1 MAKRTFPID
10 YTSRDFDSIREDLV
24 NYTKRYY
31 PDTFKDFSEASFGSL
46 MIDTVAYVG
55 DITSFYL
62 DYQVNESFLD
72 TATEYSNVLR
82 LSKQMGYKFT
92 GPKSTTG
99 MVSVYA
105 IVPASATGLG
115 PDNSYLPILK
125 RNSVL
130 SSTNGGSFILMEDI
144 RFDDPSNDVV
154 AANVSTSTGL
164 PTSYAVKAQGQVI
177 SGQFSVSTFTVGAFE
192 KFKKIRISNPN
203 VVEII
208 SVFDSEGNEYLE
220 VEYLTQDI
228 VYKSVPNI
236 DANTRNNA
244 PSLIRPFSASRRF
257 VTNKNRS
264 GITLQFGFGSDTDS
278 TTSGLIDP
286 ANVVLNRAAKNYITD
301 KSFDP
306 SDLMGTDKLGI
317 GPANTTLTVT
327 HRSNTTNNVNAAVG
341 AVTKVTSPIFEFNNP
356 SIANNRIATNVIA
369 SLEAFN
375 EEPILG
381 SVRNPNVEEIRTQAL
396 SMFSSQN
403 RAVTGTDYEALVYAM
418 PGHLGAVKR
427 ARVVRDQDSIKRNL
441 NIYVISEDSFGKLI
455 QSNSAIKENIKI
467 HLNRYRMINDTVDI
481 LDAKIV
487 NIGIDFEVIA
497 AEEIDRFEVLDNATT
512 AIVNQFGGKTMF
524 IGERFYITDVMSA
537 LNKVR
542 GVADTVKVKL
552 VSKRGSNY
560 SSSALN
566 IDQFM
571 SPDGRYLSVPDNVIL
586 EIKFPRIDIKGTV
599 R

>member
-10 YTSRDFDSIREDLV
+10 YTSRDFDSIRDDLI

-46 MIDTVAYVG
+46 MLDTVAYVG
-55 DITSFYL
+55 DIMSFYL
-62 DYQVNESFLD
+62 DYQVNENFLD
-72 TATEYSNVLR
+72 TASEYSNVLR
-82 LSKQMGYKFT
+82 LAKQMGYKFT
-92 GPKSTTG
+92 GAQSTTG
-99 MVSVYA
+99 MVSIYA
-105 IVPASATGLG
+105 IVPANATGLG

-125 RNSVL
+125 RNSTL
-130 SSTNGGSFILMEDI
+130 SSTNGGSFILLQDV
-144 RFDDPSNDVV
+144 RFDNPANDVV
-154 AANVSTSTGL
+154 AANVDTTTGL
-164 PTSYAVKAQGQVI
+164 PTSYAVKTQGQVI
-177 SGQFSVSTFTVGAFE
+177 SGEFGVSTFTIGAFE
-192 KFKKIRISNPN
+192 KFKKVRISNPN

-208 SVFDSEGNEYLE
+208 SVFDSEGNEYFE
-220 VEYLTQDI
+220 VEYLTQDV

-236 DANTRNNA
+236 DVNTRDNA
-244 PSLIRPFSASRRF
+244 PSLMRPFSASRRF
-257 VTNKNRS
+257 ITNKNRS
-264 GITLQFGFGSDTDS
+264 GVTMQFGFGSDTDS
-278 TTSGLIDP
+278 TTSGLVDP
-286 ANVVLNRAAKNYITD
+286 ANIVLNRAAKNYITD

-306 SDLMGTDKLGI
+306 ADLMGTDKLGI

-327 HRSNTTNNVNAAVG
+327 HRSNTTNNNNAGVG
-341 AVTKVTSPIFEFNNP
+341 QVTKITSAVVEFNNP
-356 SIANNRIATNVIA
+356 LIANTTTARSVIN
-369 SLEAFN
+369 SLESFN

-381 SVRNPNVEEIRTQAL
+381 SVSNPNVEEVRLQAL
-396 SMFSSQN
+396 NMFPSQN
-403 RAVTGTDYEALVYAM
+403 RAVTGTDYEALVYGM

-427 ARVVRDQDSIKRNL
+427 CRVIRDQDSIKRNL
-441 NIYVISEDSFGKLI
+441 NIYVISEDPFGKLT
-455 QSNSAIKENIKI
+455 QSNAAIKENIKI

-560 SSSALN
+560 SSSTLN